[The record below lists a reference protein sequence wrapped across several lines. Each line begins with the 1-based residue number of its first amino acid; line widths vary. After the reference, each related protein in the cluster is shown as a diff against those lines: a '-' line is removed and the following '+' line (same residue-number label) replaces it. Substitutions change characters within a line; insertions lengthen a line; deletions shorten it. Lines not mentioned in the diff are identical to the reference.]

1 MAHKLDFELAAPEQI
16 EAVLGHQLE
25 QLRLNRNI
33 SQAQLADEAGVSLRT
48 ISRLAQGGGI
58 SLDTF
63 IRVLGALGLLP
74 RLAELLPDPQI
85 QPVQRVRNKAKPRQR
100 VRKPAKTQSRPWSW
114 QDDAE

>member
-16 EAVLGHQLE
+16 EALLGQQLE

-48 ISRLAQGGGI
+48 ISRLAKGSGI

-63 IRVLGALGLLP
+63 IRVLGVLGLLP